1 MIYCIS
7 DIHGEYDSWLK
18 MLEKIGFSEQD
29 TMYIIGD
36 AVDRGPKP
44 LTLLKDI
51 LSRPNVVM
59 LAGNHELSAVLLLKY
74 LIYGGR
80 KQDLSDRTMLDI
92 LLWQSDGGSSTLAE
106 FRQLSVMERTD
117 IVAALTEL
125 ELHAEVRAGGR
136 GYILVH
142 AGLGSA
148 DSFDPSKA
156 LDDYDIEDLLFTR
169 MDYTG
174 TYFKDKYLV
183 TGHTPVRL
191 IRRELSLLHEDDSI
205 LHIGNHIAIDC
216 GCTFGGKL
224 GCLCLDNGKEYYI

>member
-18 MLEKIGFSEQD
+18 MLEKTGFSEQD

-59 LAGNHELSAVLLLKY
+59 LAGNHELSAALLLKY

-117 IVAALTEL
+117 IVAALSEL

-136 GYILVH
+136 DYILVH

-148 DSFDPSKA
+148 DSFDPGKA
-156 LDDYDIEDLLFTR
+156 LDDYDIEDLLFMR
-169 MDYTG
+169 MDYTR

-224 GCLCLDNGKEYYI
+224 GCLCLDNGKEYYV